1 MTEASTAA
9 IAYIDGPRLH
19 RALVVGIQKVVSRK
33 DYINKINV
41 FPVPDA
47 DTGTNLA
54 LTLNAIVSGASARL
68 PDDIGKTLAR
78 IADSALDGARG
89 NSGAIFAQFL
99 QGLCDGASGQAVL
112 TPKAFAAAVK
122 VGSESAAEAIA
133 EPRQGTMLSVIQD
146 YALELSEQLQ
156 HGVRDIRQLLANG
169 LDRARRSLERTP
181 EQLEVLRQA
190 GVVDAGAQG
199 FVYLLEGIQEFI
211 EKGSLRDVSAVAPAE
226 LEDELDKA
234 AGEVTDLSFRFCTEC
249 LISGDGID
257 RRRVRE
263 SLQGLDGNSMVLAG
277 SKHKVRVHMHV
288 NEPAALFERCATFG
302 EVSRQKADDMSLQQ
316 YQTHRETRGVA
327 IVTDSAADIPEEEL
341 EHLDIHMVPLR
352 IHFGERQ
359 YLDRVTLSPP
369 EFYQTLR
376 DTDAYPRTSQ
386 PPPGD
391 FRRQYEFLESHFE
404 SIVSIHISGQ
414 LSGTLQGATSAAGR
428 VESAGVRTFDSRNAS
443 AGQGLLTMYAAE
455 ASRAGLNADEVVRV
469 LEQARSQTRTY
480 GAIEDLSYGVRGGRI
495 PAAFKRLADFLRLR
509 PVVAA
514 NGEGRIVSKGI
525 MFGRSNMPQKF
536 ARSVA
541 KHIDPQKSY
550 RLLVG
555 HCDDESAGQRLREA
569 LLALVPNVH
578 SHYLTVAGTAFGVHA
593 GPGTLVVGVQ
603 EYKSPEAALESLKQ
617 ADGSGG

>member
-1 MTEASTAA
+1 MNQAPTTA

-19 RALVVGIQKVVSRK
+19 RALVVGIRKVVSRK

-54 LTLNAIVSGASARL
+54 LTLNAIVSGASTRL
-68 PDDIGKTLAR
+68 TDDIGKTLAR

-99 QGLCDGASGQAVL
+99 QGLCDGAGGQAVL
-112 TPKAFAAAVK
+112 TPNAFAAAVK
-122 VGSESAAEAIA
+122 AGSDSAAEAIA
-133 EPRQGTMLSVIQD
+133 DPRQGTMLSVIQD
-146 YALELSEQLQ
+146 YAFALGEQLQ

-169 LDRARRSLERTP
+169 LEQARRSLERTP
-181 EQLEVLRQA
+181 DQLEVLRQA

-211 EKGSLRDVSAVAPAE
+211 EKGSLREVSTAAPAE
-226 LEDELDKA
+226 LDDELEMA
-234 AGEVTDLSFRFCTEC
+234 AGEVGDLSFRYCTEC
-249 LISGDGID
+249 LISGDDID
-257 RRRVRE
+257 RRIVRE
-263 SLQGLDGNSMVLAG
+263 SLSELGGNSMVLAG

-288 NEPAALFERCATFG
+288 NEPAVLFERCATFG
-302 EVSRQKADDMSLQQ
+302 TVSRQKADDMLLQQ
-316 YQTHRETRGVA
+316 SQTHQKQRGVA
-327 IVTDSAADIPEEEL
+327 IVTDSAADIPEEQL
-341 EHLDIHMVPLR
+341 EQLGIHVVPLR

-359 YLDRVTLSPP
+359 YLDRVTLTPR
-369 EFYQTLR
+369 EFYQNLR
-376 DTDAYPRTSQ
+376 DTSAYPRTSQ

-404 SIVSIHISGQ
+404 GVVSIHISGQ
-414 LSGTLQGATSAAGR
+414 LSGTLQGAASAAGR
-428 VESAGVRTFDSRNAS
+428 IERSCIQTFDSLNAS
-443 AGQGLLTMYAAE
+443 AGQGLLAIYAAE
-455 ASRAGLNADEVVRV
+455 AAKAGLSAEDVVRV
-469 LEQARSQTRTY
+469 LENARTHTRTY

-495 PAAFKRLADFLRLR
+495 PAAFKRVADLLRLR

-514 NGEGRIVSKGI
+514 NAEGRIVSKGV
-525 MFGRSNMPQKF
+525 MLGRSNMARKF

-541 KHIDPQKSY
+541 RQIDPARSY

-555 HCDDESAGQRLREA
+555 HCDNENGGQQLRQALQEA
-569 LLALVPNVH
+569 IPNVH
-578 SHYLTVAGTAFGVHA
+578 SHFITMAGTAFGVHA

-603 EYKSPEAALESLKQ
+603 EYQDPVQALAMLKQ
-617 ADGSGG
+617 ADGSGS